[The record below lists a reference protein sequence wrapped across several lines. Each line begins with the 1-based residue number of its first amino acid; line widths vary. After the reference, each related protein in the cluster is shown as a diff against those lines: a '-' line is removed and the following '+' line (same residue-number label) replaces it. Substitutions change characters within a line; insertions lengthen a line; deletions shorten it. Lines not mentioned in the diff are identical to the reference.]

1 MNNWQLQLSWDG
13 GKVTKNKPNFKWTV
27 WLKGLA
33 TFAYMNSLHL
43 PTLLY
48 QVCTSFL
55 LQVNDFRIQL
65 LVAVV
70 NYRVKLLK
78 APRRGLCSNFL
89 SRLREGDRV
98 PIWTKAGTLKFP
110 KEPSTPGFATKSIYF
125 YFFYNITIF
134 QGGQIW
140 FLFGDYISLFCS
152 SQRLPCLGHS

>member
-1 MNNWQLQLSWDG
+1 
-13 GKVTKNKPNFKWTV
+13 
-27 WLKGLA
+27 
-33 TFAYMNSLHL
+33 MNSLTQRVGNIRIHEFT
-43 PTLLY
+43 TLANTY

-110 KEPSTPGFATKSIYF
+110 KEPSIPGLPTK
-125 YFFYNITIF
+125 
-134 QGGQIW
+134 
-140 FLFGDYISLFCS
+140 FLFTFC
-152 SQRLPCLGHS
+152 